1 MATRIQRAWRG
12 YVRHKHECAR
22 RIQRFWRQNKYNI
35 GYLQM
40 REYGHQLLD
49 NRKERRRYSLLSM
62 RKFTGDYLDIK
73 NGTGAIS
80 MIRDAISF
88 GSNEE
93 VIFSMRGQTLVARA
107 MRSSVPSPRTIVMV
121 RKTLFKVD
129 VVWNSCPL
137 IYLDQSSNAH
147 CHDNKKGTSSLYGGR
162 KGYSSQLH

>member
-1 MATRIQRAWRG
+1 MRDRYWHNMATRIQRAWRG

-73 NGTGAIS
+73 NGTGAVS
-80 MIRDAISF
+80 MIRGAISF
-88 GSNEE
+88 GANEE

-107 MRSSVPSPRTIVMV
+107 MRSSVPSPRTLVMV
-121 RKTLFKVD
+121 RLCSK
-129 VVWNSCPL
+129 
-137 IYLDQSSNAH
+137 
-147 CHDNKKGTSSLYGGR
+147 
-162 KGYSSQLH
+162 